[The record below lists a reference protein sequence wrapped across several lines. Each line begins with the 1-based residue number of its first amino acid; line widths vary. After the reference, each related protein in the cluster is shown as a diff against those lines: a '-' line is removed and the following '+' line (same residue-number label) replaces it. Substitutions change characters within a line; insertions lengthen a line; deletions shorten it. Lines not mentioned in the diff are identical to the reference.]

1 MSWRTEKK
9 DVRAFLISL
18 NYSSGFDFANLLCSH
33 PLLYVSIAFNVIRVE
48 PTEVQN
54 RRNADTN
61 VDNTNPDDMDVE
73 YYCTSG
79 EVTGENDVGR
89 GVARVMLGKSTF
101 RGAIQKVLSFNSVW
115 LYNFSSQP

>member
-101 RGAIQKVLSFNSVW
+101 RGEIQKVLSFNSVW